1 MLKRMSERRYSEDEV
16 ARIFE
21 RAAENQQSTKRQL
34 APAEGMTLADLQEIG
49 RDVGISPALVADAAK
64 SLDAPK
70 RQSTRSLL
78 GIPIG
83 VGHTVE
89 LNRQLSQAEWDRLV
103 VDLRETFDARGTVRS
118 DGNFK
123 QWTNGN
129 LQALV
134 EPTATGDRVRLRTV
148 KGNVLNAMRGGLA
161 LLGGSSVLSLIF
173 AATGNLQ
180 SGPIN
185 SLVVLA
191 LTGVAMLTL
200 PALSLPSWARQRR
213 LQMEGIALRLTQNTG
228 TLPPEES

>member
-1 MLKRMSERRYSEDEV
+1 MPERRYSEEEV

-21 RAAENQQSTKRQL
+21 QAAENQQSTKRQL
-34 APAEGMTLADLQEIG
+34 APADGMTLADLQEIG
-49 RDVGISPALVADAAK
+49 RDVGISPALVAEAAK
-64 SLDAPK
+64 SLDAPIP
-70 RQSTRSLL
+70 QNTRSLF
-78 GIPIG
+78 GFPIG
-83 VGHTVE
+83 VGRTIE
-89 LNRQLSQAEWDRLV
+89 LNRRLSQAEWDRLV
-103 VDLRETFDARGTVRS
+103 IDLRETFDARGSVRT

-148 KGNVLNAMRGGLA
+148 KGTVLNAMRGGLA

-185 SLVVLA
+185 SLLVLG
-191 LTGVAMLTL
+191 LTGLAMLTL
-200 PALSLPSWARQRR
+200 PALQLPRWARERR
-213 LQMEGIALRLTQNTG
+213 LQMEGIASRLAASTDAS
-228 TLPPEES
+228 PPEQA

>member
-1 MLKRMSERRYSEDEV
+1 MSERRFSEEEV

-49 RDVGISPALVADAAK
+49 RDVGISPALVAEAAK
-64 SLDAPK
+64 SLDAPAP
-70 RQSTRSLL
+70 QNTRSLFGL
-78 GIPIG
+78 PIG
-83 VGHTVE
+83 VGRTIE
-89 LNRQLSQAEWDRLV
+89 LNRRLSQAEWDRLV
-103 VDLRETFDARGTVRS
+103 IDLRETFDARGSVRT

-148 KGNVLNAMRGGLA
+148 KGTVLNAMRGGLA

-173 AATGNLQ
+173 AATGKLQ
-180 SGPIN
+180 AGPIN
-185 SLVVLA
+185 SLLILG
-191 LTGVAMLTL
+191 LTGLAMLTL
-200 PALSLPSWARQRR
+200 PALQLPGWARQRR
-213 LQMEGIALRLTQNTG
+213 LQMEGIASRLAANTEAS
-228 TLPPEES
+228 PPEPT

>member
-1 MLKRMSERRYSEDEV
+1 MAERRYTEEEV
-16 ARIFE
+16 AKIFE
-21 RAAENQQSTKRQL
+21 QAAENQQSAKRQL

-49 RDVGISPALVADAAK
+49 RDVGISPALVAEAAK
-64 SLDAPK
+64 SLDALA

-78 GIPIG
+78 GLPIG
-83 VGHTVE
+83 VGRTIE
-89 LNRQLSQAEWDRLV
+89 LNRRLSQAEWERLV
-103 VDLRETFDARGTVRS
+103 VDLRETFDARGTVRT

-148 KGNVLNAMRGGLA
+148 KGTVLNGMRGGLA

-173 AATGNLQ
+173 SATGNLQ

-185 SLVVLA
+185 SLMVLA
-191 LTGVAMLTL
+191 MAGLAMLTL
-200 PALSLPSWARQRR
+200 PALQLPAWARERR
-213 LQMEGIALRLTQNTG
+213 LQMEAIASRLAQQTAE
-228 TLPPEES
+228 TLPEDR